1 MHARLALLAA
11 PLLALAFAGSALAS
25 SEHKAVAFD
34 PATFSS
40 QKEAL
45 IDALHSKTYYEI
57 SDENKIRVVEALKR
71 MEDKLAGIGAISDL
85 SETDKLA
92 VFNDQELINNLL
104 TEAAEDSRLVCKRE
118 KKLGSNMPVNT
129 CMTVAQRR
137 EAQRKAQEQLRN
149 SARGPRLQ
157 GE

>member
-11 PLLALAFAGSALAS
+11 PLFALALAGSALAS
-25 SEHKAVAFD
+25 SDHKPVEFD
-34 PATFSS
+34 PANFPK
-40 QKEAL
+40 QREIL
-45 IDALHSKTYYEI
+45 VDALHSKTYFEI
-57 SDENKIRVVEALKR
+57 TDENKTKVIDALNR
-71 MEDKLAGIGAISDL
+71 MQDKLATVKAVSEL
-85 SETDKLA
+85 SEKDKVA
-92 VFNDQELINNLL
+92 VFNDQQLINTLL

-137 EAQRKAQEQLRN
+137 EAQQKAQDQLRGKF
-149 SARGPRLQ
+149 RGGRLP